1 MPSATIVMPSE
12 WPIASIALGAI
23 EKSEQ
28 QTRRR
33 NRRLESAAEI
43 GVAVGAV
50 IDIG

>member
-1 MPSATIVMPSE
+1 LLAATE
-12 WPIASIALGAI
+12 RELGRI
-23 EKSEQ
+23 EQ

-50 IDIG
+50 IDIGSISCTAAK